1 MPPNDFRP
9 SMAVFLRAFGVDA
22 TVTRPAPD
30 DDPITTVGI
39 WVPPDTVELPGS
51 EFQRREQIRILAFDV
66 DAVPTLPTGTLI
78 TAPERKDDAVK
89 TWVVDGQAPVNA
101 IDADQR
107 RVIVR
112 LHRESET

>member
-1 MPPNDFRP
+1 
-9 SMAVFLRAFGVDA
+9 MAVFLNAFGVAA

-30 DDPITTVGI
+30 DDTIETIGI

-51 EFQRREQIRILAFDV
+51 EFRRRDQIRILAFDV

-78 TAPERKDDAVK
+78 TAPERKGEAVK
-89 TWVVDGQAPVNA
+89 TWVVDGVAPVNA
-101 IDADQR
+101 IDADQL

-112 LHRESET
+112 RHRESDT